1 MEYNIFVCNLSSA
14 HNFVNKYGQPKSL
27 SLVAVALFGTH
38 KSIFLVDVLGS
49 SSKITKKLD
58 FQPFRI
64 EIHYGHIQNQD

>member
-14 HNFVNKYGQPKSL
+14 LNFVNKYGQPKSL

-38 KSIFLVDVLGS
+38 KSIFLVDVS

-58 FQPFRI
+58 LLPFRI